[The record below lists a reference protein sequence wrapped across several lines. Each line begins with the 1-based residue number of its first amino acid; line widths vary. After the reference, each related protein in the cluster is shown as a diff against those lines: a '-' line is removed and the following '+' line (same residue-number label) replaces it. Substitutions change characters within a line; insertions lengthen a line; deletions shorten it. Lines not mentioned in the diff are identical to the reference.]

1 MTRSM
6 NSRYRTQVLGS
17 KPRIVLCE
25 LRMGLAID
33 GLTKMM
39 C

>member
-17 KPRIVLCE
+17 KPRIVLWE
-25 LRMGLAID
+25 LRMGID